1 MAGTPLCLRATP
13 LAPSFYSLLKTNFNF
28 DEVADHLDRDEEEAV
43 APCSRGT
50 DHRAPPSHQGA
61 AEPSAPRLLSEL
73 PPGRDAV
80 VDSVDDSG
88 PIGRR
93 LLDLGLLPGTPLRAL
108 RRAPL
113 GDPSV
118 FELRGYRLCL
128 RKSESSR
135 VRLRTRSHT
144 PPPRS

>member
-1 MAGTPLCLRATP
+1 M
-13 LAPSFYSLLKTNFNF
+13 LKTNFNF
-28 DEVADHLDRDEEEAV
+28 DEVSDDVYLDEEEAV
-43 APCSRGT
+43 APRPRNP
-50 DHRAPPSHQGA
+50 DRRAPPSHEA
-61 AEPSAPRLLSEL
+61 AAQPSASRLLSEL
-73 PPGRDAV
+73 PPGRDAI
-80 VDSVDDSG
+80 VDSVDASG

-93 LLDLGLLPGTPLRAL
+93 LLDLGLLPGTPVRAL

-113 GDPSV
+113 GDPGV